1 MTFFKGVGNIMGASP
16 LSMIWLEKNLPKS
29 LKVHEE
35 ENKVNMLRDE
45 VNALKA
51 ELEREV
57 QMNHNLQ
64 KQAITNRRHS
74 DMLCSTM
81 CILRTETEALVER

>member
-1 MTFFKGVGNIMGASP
+1 MGASP
-16 LSMIWLEKNLPKS
+16 FGMIWLGKNLPKT
-29 LKVHEE
+29 LKVQEE
-35 ENKVNMLRDE
+35 ENRLKMLRIE
-45 VNALKA
+45 VSALKA

-81 CILRTETEALVER
+81 CILRTETEALIER

>member
-1 MTFFKGVGNIMGASP
+1 MVGAPPSSVN
-16 LSMIWLEKNLPKS
+16 WLKTNLPKT
-29 LKVHEE
+29 LQNQEE
-35 ENKVNMLRDE
+35 EHRVNMLREE
-45 VNALKA
+45 VNALRA

-57 QMNHNLQ
+57 QLNDSLQ
-64 KQAITNRRHS
+64 KQAITNRKHS